1 MSSTNVMI
9 LAPHPDDEFLNCTA
23 ILSRTKEVTV
33 VYATN
38 GDFEG
43 RAATEIRF
51 RESMSAMR
59 MLNLGSENMIVLGY
73 GDRGG
78 TQYSSF
84 LYKLWS
90 SDPDQQFISEIA
102 GYTYGPE
109 AHPEYRYECSQT
121 HAPYTR
127 RAFLED
133 LKSVLCQVNPQY
145 LFLPSALDFHW
156 DHRCLNKL
164 AHEALDQ
171 IDLHPVCFVFLT
183 HYGRDRDWPNR
194 RGPDFLMP
202 KGFPQQ
208 EWYRRI
214 EIPVSIEKKAR
225 LLAQFSSQKTK
236 DGYLDAFCK
245 RREIY
250 WREIGGP
257 SL

>member
-1 MSSTNVMI
+1 MI

-23 ILSRTKEVTV
+23 VLSRAREITV

-51 RESMSAMR
+51 QESVSAMR
-59 MLNLGSENMIVLGY
+59 MLNLGPENMIVLGY

-78 TQYSSF
+78 TKNSSF
-84 LYKLWS
+84 LHKLWGS
-90 SDPDQQFISEIA
+90 GLDELFVSETA
-102 GYTYGPE
+102 DCTYGPE
-109 AHPEYRYECSQT
+109 THPEYRYQCSQT

-127 RAFLED
+127 RAFLDD
-133 LKSVLCQVNPQY
+133 LKSVLSQVNPQY
-145 LFLPSALDFHW
+145 LFLPSVLDFHW

-164 AHEALDQ
+164 AYEALDQ
-171 IDLHPVCFVFLT
+171 VNIHPVCFTFLT

-194 RGPDFLMP
+194 NGPDFLMP
-202 KGFPQQ
+202 EGFPHQI
-208 EWYRRI
+208 WFRRI
-214 EIPVSIEKKAR
+214 EAPVSIEQKSR
-225 LLAQFSSQKTK
+225 LLAQFSSQKTA

-245 RREIY
+245 RQEIY
-250 WREIGGP
+250 WREIRGV